1 MELDTKVLHA
11 GHEFDAHTGA
21 VSVPIYQ
28 VSTFKQQGVG
38 IHAGYEYSRSGNPTR
53 EALEKTIAA
62 LENGAVGLAF
72 GSGLAAISTTFMLF
86 KKGDHI
92 IAADE
97 MYGGTFRVLDQV
109 FKELGLEISYVD
121 ISDHTALDTAI
132 QVNTRAIYLETPT
145 NPLYKVLD
153 IKAVSDITSSHDL
166 LLIVDNT
173 LMTPY
178 WQRPLDLGAD
188 IVVHSGTKY
197 LGGHSDLIA
206 GLVVA
211 KTAELGERLHF
222 LQNATGGILG
232 PFDSW
237 LLMRGI
243 KTLALRMEKHET
255 NARELAPWL
264 TTLPQVKKVY
274 YPGLETH
281 PQHNLAKQQAKGFG
295 GMISFE
301 LDTPEQAL
309 RMLERLQ
316 LITLAESLGGVES
329 LICLPAQ
336 MTHASIPPERRKA
349 LGISDSLVR
358 LSVGIENAAD
368 IKADLLAALG
378 D

>member
-11 GHEFDAHTGA
+11 GHEFDTHTGA

-28 VSTFKQQGVG
+28 VSTFKQHGVG
-38 IHAGYEYSRSGNPTR
+38 VHAGYEYSRTGNPTR
-53 EALEKTIAA
+53 EALEKTMAA
-62 LENGAVGLAF
+62 LENGATGLAF
-72 GSGLAAISTTFMLF
+72 ASGLAAISTTFMLF
-86 KKGDHI
+86 KNGDHI

-97 MYGGTFRVLDQV
+97 MYGGTFRVLDKV

-121 ISDHTALDTAI
+121 ISDPAALGAAI

-153 IKAVSDITSSHDL
+153 IKTVSEISSSQHL

-243 KTLALRMEKHET
+243 KTLALRMEKHEA

-264 TTLPQVKKVY
+264 TTLPQIKKVY

-281 PQHNLAKQQAKGFG
+281 PQHNLALQQASGFG

-301 LDTPEQAL
+301 LDSPEQAL
-309 RMLERLQ
+309 RMLARLQ

-336 MTHASIPPERRKA
+336 MTHASIPPARRQA

-358 LSVGIENAAD
+358 LSVGIENVAD
-368 IKADLLAALG
+368 IKTDLLLALG
-378 D
+378 E